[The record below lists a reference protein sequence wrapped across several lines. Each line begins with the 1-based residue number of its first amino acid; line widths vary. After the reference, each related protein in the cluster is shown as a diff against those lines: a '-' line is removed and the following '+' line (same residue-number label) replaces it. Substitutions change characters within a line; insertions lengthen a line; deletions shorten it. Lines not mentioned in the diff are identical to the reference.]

1 MQKVW
6 NRNNLEIAI
15 SSLEVKQLKVQRTE
29 QHKIKSDSD
38 FEKFIDEYCFK
49 SKNLYNYANYIIR
62 QEFINNNNW
71 IRYNKL
77 FEMIKE
83 SEPYKCLGSN
93 VGQGTLRIL
102 DKNWKSFFK
111 AIKDWAKNPSKYL
124 GRPKLPKYRP
134 KDGRFVLSLDSNK
147 VKLKDGYVYFAW
159 KPFKLFNHQFRT
171 NAKERILQCRFIP
184 KGSHYVMEIVYEM
197 EVPECTDS
205 SERVVAIDIGVDNFI
220 TMVNN
225 IGEKPIAVKGGVIK
239 SINQFYNKRKAEI
252 QSELK
257 KTNKQDWSKQLQKL
271 TDKRYEMIKYQMHC
285 ISKYVVDWCV
295 LYCVDTLI
303 VGHNDE
309 WKQKNK
315 GMQNFTY
322 IPYELLIQMLAYKC
336 ENNGI
341 KFMKHEEGYTSGT
354 SFVDEEEPVKENYNK
369 SRRIHRGLFVGNNG
383 IKINA
388 DVNGAY
394 QILKKVIPNAFAN
407 GIEGA
412 GLHPLTIKKLIA

>member
-1 MQKVW
+1 MNMKIT
-6 NRNNLEIAI
+6 RC
-15 SSLEVKQLKVQRTE
+15 E
-29 QHKIKSDSD
+29 QHNIKYGTE
-38 FEKFIDEYCFK
+38 FYKFVDEMCFK

-62 QEFINNNNW
+62 QEFINNGNW
-71 IRYNKL
+71 IKYNQL
-77 FEMIKE
+77 FQLVKE
-83 SEPYKCLGSN
+83 SDPYKNIGSN

-111 AIKDWAKNPSKYL
+111 AIKDWKKNPNKYL
-124 GRPKLPKYRP
+124 GRPKIPKYKD

-159 KPFKLFNHQFRT
+159 KPFKPYNNMFKT
-171 NAKERILQCRFIP
+171 NAQERILQCRFIP
-184 KGSHYVMEIVYEM
+184 RCGKYVMEIVYEI
-197 EVPECTDS
+197 EVPDI
-205 SERVVAIDIGVDNFI
+205 SETSDRVAAIDIGVDNFI

-225 IGEKPIAVKGGVIK
+225 IGENPIAVKGGVIK
-239 SINQFYNKRKAEI
+239 SINQFYNKQKANI

-257 KTNKQDWSKQLQKL
+257 KVNGKDWSNKLQKL

-295 LYCVDTLI
+295 LYGIDTLI

-309 WKQKNK
+309 WKQNK
-315 GMQNFTY
+315 QGMQNFTY
-322 IPYELLIQMLAYKC
+322 IPYELFIQMLAYKC

-341 KFMKHEEGYTSGT
+341 RFIENEEAYTSGT
-354 SFVDEEEPVKENYNK
+354 SFLDNEDPVKENYNK
-369 SRRIHRGLFVGNNG
+369 ERRVHRGLFIADCGK
-383 IKINA
+383 KINA

-394 QILKKVIPNAFAN
+394 QILKKVIPDAFSN

-412 GLHPLTIKKLIA
+412 GSHPTIINLAMPRA